1 MTLVV
6 CSDHGNFEDLSIK
19 MHTLN
24 PSLCITVGENAGQLS
39 ERIKNLSDIK
49 PAIMEMYVW
58 KTFRWHDSLF
68 CLSAE

>member
-24 PSLCITVGENAGQLS
+24 PALCITAGENAGQLS
-39 ERIKNLSDIK
+39 KRIKNLSNIK
-49 PAIMEMYVW
+49 PAIMEMY
-58 KTFRWHDSLF
+58 D
-68 CLSAE
+68 